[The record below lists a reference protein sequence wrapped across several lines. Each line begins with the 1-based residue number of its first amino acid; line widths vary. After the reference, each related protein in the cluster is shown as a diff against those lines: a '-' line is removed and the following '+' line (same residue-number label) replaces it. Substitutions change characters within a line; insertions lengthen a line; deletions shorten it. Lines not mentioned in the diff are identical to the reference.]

1 MVQRNILWIVLA
13 ALVVL
18 AISRFGFHVPVPAV
32 DEEALPQAPSA
43 FYGVA
48 MLIPMLIGLGT
59 WAIVIISIWRAMKA
73 HESIARSMAELARKL
88 PNDSNLA

>member
-1 MVQRNILWIVLA
+1 MVQKNILWIVLA

-18 AISRFGFHVPVPAV
+18 AISRFGFHVPVH
-32 DEEALPQAPSA
+32 EKALPQAPSA

-73 HESIARSMAELARKL
+73 HESIAESLRQIAQKAPKM
-88 PNDSNLA
+88 